1 MRDTKR
7 LPLSPQEIR
16 QASVIAVCDPRCV
29 VRVLFGLPVR
39 STTAARVRS
48 ALEQLGL
55 GDHMPTHA
63 TLPRRHA
70 SAGEGRAPCEHHD
83 LTNCSDGI
91 TQVCAICGEHLEIG
105 GAT

>member
-1 MRDTKR
+1 
-7 LPLSPQEIR
+7 
-16 QASVIAVCDPRCV
+16 
-29 VRVLFGLPVR
+29 
-39 STTAARVRS
+39 
-48 ALEQLGL
+48 
-55 GDHMPTHA
+55 MPTDA